1 MSKQIPAAERNAIF
15 PFMVQRKSPTTG
27 RWLNVSAQ
35 PKEAD
40 ADIVKRGI
48 EAKGFAARVVR
59 K

>member
-15 PFMVQRKSPTTG
+15 PFMVQRKNPTTG

-35 PKEAD
+35 PKETD
-40 ADIVKRGI
+40 ANIVKCGI
-48 EAKGFAARVVR
+48 EARGFSARIVR

>member
-1 MSKQIPAAERNAIF
+1 MAKQIPASERNALF
-15 PFMVQRKSPTTG
+15 PFMVQRKNPQTG

-40 ADIVKRGI
+40 AQIVKRGI
-48 EAKGFAARVVR
+48 EEKGYEARIVR

>member
-15 PFMVQRKSPTTG
+15 PFMVQRKNPKTG

-35 PKEAD
+35 PKESD
-40 ADIVKRGI
+40 AQVVKRGI
-48 EAKGFAARVVR
+48 DEKGYETRIVR